1 MKHGAIKNLPAK
13 SFPVILSEAS
23 FFARERTCGVERPPN
38 AAAFPSPP
46 QGPITNLAAKS
57 FPVILSDASSSLAKE
72 RAESKDPPIPQPSPH
87 RLRDQSKIWR
97 KCFPV
102 ILSEASFFAR
112 EETSGVE
119 GPQHRWLPLT
129 ASGNSHRLLA
139 ASQAPDSETRRYA
152 TPSRS
157 SSSQSASF
165 SSSRR

>member
-1 MKHGAIKNLPAK
+1 MKHGSIKSLPAK

-38 AAAFPSPP
+38 TAGFPSPP
-46 QGPITNLAAKS
+46 QGPIKNLAAKS
-57 FPVILSDASSSLAKE
+57 
-72 RAESKDPPIPQPSPH
+72 
-87 RLRDQSKIWR
+87 
-97 KCFPV
+97 FPV

-129 ASGNSHRLLA
+129 ALGNSHRLLA
-139 ASQAPDSETRRYA
+139 ASQAPDSETRHYA

>member
-1 MKHGAIKNLPAK
+1 MANQRDSEQWTNQRDSEQWTNQRWTMKHGSIKNLPAK

-38 AAAFPSPP
+38 TAAFPSPP
-46 QGPITNLAAKS
+46 QGPIKNLAAKS
-57 FPVILSDASSSLAKE
+57 
-72 RAESKDPPIPQPSPH
+72 
-87 RLRDQSKIWR
+87 
-97 KCFPV
+97 FPV

-139 ASQAPDSETRRYA
+139 ASQAADSETRRYA